1 MINATYNPKT
11 AIECSQQTHSVGECK
26 LFFNLKFI
34 QLLGTKLSKIEKV
47 QTEGQYNEVANQI
60 LKANFEKLRENEPG
74 VRIGLNLE
82 ALHNMRVATRRLRAA
97 LKIFQRIIPRKAK
110 KNRTELQKL
119 GRMLGKKRDFDI
131 FAEFVFHTVNTKST
145 SFLKLARLRNQL
157 QKQILTMLESK
168 YYATLIEMLAQLK
181 TVATKKNI
189 LKVSQSRIRKE
200 LYKVLEIGLTLDSEA
215 DDTTLH
221 KLRIAIKKLRY
232 ICEFF
237 EPVVSKYICP
247 LGRFIEK
254 TKEIQDLLGDH
265 QDVITGISMLI
276 HYRSKFSEE
285 EFLQITKKY
294 GLKKVRTRK
303 LFLTNWKQ
311 YLEILA
317 KG

>member
-1 MINATYNPKT
+1 M
-11 AIECSQQTHSVGECK
+11 
-26 LFFNLKFI
+26 LKFT
-34 QLLGTKLSKIEKV
+34 QLLRAKLSKIDKV
-47 QTEGQYNEVANQI
+47 QTEGQYNDMANQI
-60 LKANFEKLRENEPG
+60 LKENFEKLVENEAG

-97 LKIFQRIIPRKAK
+97 IKIFQRILPSKAQK
-110 KNRTELQKL
+110 IRTELQKL

-131 FAEFVFHTVNTKST
+131 FSEFIFHTVNTKSI
-145 SFLKLARLRNQL
+145 SFLKLARSRNQL
-157 QKQILTMLESK
+157 KKQILTMLESK
-168 YYATLIEMLAQLK
+168 YYASLIEMLVQLK
-181 TVATKKNI
+181 TVTTKKNI
-189 LKVSQSRIRKE
+189 LKVSRNRIRKE
-200 LYKVLEIGLTLDSEA
+200 LYKVLEIGLTIDSQV

-237 EPVVSKYICP
+237 EPIFNKYICP
-247 LGRFIEK
+247 LGAFIEK

-265 QDVITGISMLI
+265 QDVITGISILVR
-276 HYRSKFSEE
+276 YRSKFSED

-294 GLKKVRTRK
+294 GLKKIRTRK
-303 LFLTNWKQ
+303 LFLTTWKQ